1 MKEPK
6 RYTQKGNFFC
16 LPNDIFDHDINQT
29 EFMVLAYLV
38 SKAKRNNQ
46 CYPSRATIAKKCK
59 IKTMQTVDAYLKRL
73 EEKHYIHKMYR
84 FDHDEKMQLSNIYTI
99 EKLEYEGRDLHDI

>member
-1 MKEPK
+1 MAEPK

-16 LPNDIFDHDINQT
+16 LPNDIFERDLNHI
-29 EFMVLAYLV
+29 EIIMLAFLV
-38 SKAKRNNQ
+38 SKARKNNQ

-59 IKTMQTVDAYLKRL
+59 IKTLQTVDRYLKSL

-84 FDHDEKMQLSNIYTI
+84 FNHDEKLQLSNIYTI
-99 EKLEYEGRDLHDI
+99 EKLEYEGRDLHDL